1 MLFVTHRNSLALVLV
16 AALAAGCGGG
26 DDDGG
31 SGDNGDQGGGDD
43 GGLPGLPDADP
54 SCAGAPAPARELV
67 LSLPPISEGRAPRP
81 IFLTAPAG
89 DDRLFI
95 IDQKLGIRV
104 VDAAGELLPTPFL
117 DLSDTVQFQS
127 GEYTGVL
134 GLAFHPDYAANGRFF
149 VTYTDN
155 LGGSATEDLVL
166 AEYGV
171 SDGDPDVANPDP
183 VGEPILFGVATARG
197 HYGGQIAFGPDDM
210 LYVGIGDMDGEGGNT
225 SGSAQD
231 LGNLAGKILRID
243 TGDAVGEASVPDD
256 NPFVD
261 QGGARGEVFAYG
273 LRVPWR
279 WAFDST
285 TGDFFVADVGQNRIE
300 EVNVV
305 PSGELSGT
313 NFGWAIVEGTLCVD
327 EPCDAEGVQPAYA
340 YDHEGGAPRAII
352 GGVVYRGSALS
363 CLGGRYFFADHETGT
378 VQSFALNGSG
388 QAAGLE
394 EHAALRSSLITS
406 FGTDGHGEM
415 YILELEG
422 DVFRIVPE

>member
-1 MLFVTHRNSLALVLV
+1 MLFVTRRNSLALVLL
-16 AALAAGCGGG
+16 AALAAACGG

-31 SGDNGDQGGGDD
+31 DGADNGDQGGGDD

-54 SCAGAPAPARELV
+54 SCVGAAAPSRVPAATGLD
-67 LSLPPISEGRAPRP
+67 RP

-95 IDQKLGIRV
+95 IEQQAGLIRI
-104 VDAAGELLPTPFL
+104 VDAAGELLATPFL
-117 DLSDTVQFQS
+117 DLSGTIGNNGS
-127 GEYTGVL
+127 YTGVL
-134 GLAFHPDYAANGRFF
+134 GLAFHPDYASNGRFF
-149 VTYTDN
+149 VTYTDS
-155 LGGSATEDLVL
+155 LGGSGAMDLAL

-183 VGEPILFGVATARG
+183 VGEPILFAVSTANG
-197 HYGGQIAFGPDDM
+197 HYGGQLAFGPDGM
-210 LYVGIGDMDGEGGNT
+210 LYAGFGDMDGEGGNM

-279 WAFDST
+279 FAFDSLT
-285 TGDFFVADVGQNRIE
+285 RDFFVADVGQNRVE
-300 EVNVV
+300 EVNVR

-327 EPCDAEGVQPAYA
+327 DPCDAEGVQPAYA
-340 YDHEGGAPRAII
+340 YDHGGAPRAII
-352 GGVVYRGSALS
+352 GGAVYRGSAMP
-363 CLGGRYFFADHETGT
+363 CLAGRYFFADHETGD

-406 FGTDGHGEM
+406 FGVDGHGEM

-422 DVFRIVPE
+422 DVFRIAPE

>member
-54 SCAGAPAPARELV
+54 SCAGAPAPARVPVATGLD
-67 LSLPPISEGRAPRP
+67 RP

-95 IDQKLGIRV
+95 IEEQAGLIRII
-104 VDAAGELLPTPFL
+104 DAGGELLATPFL
-117 DLSDTVQFQS
+117 DLSDVVQFPDSQ
-127 GEYTGVL
+127 YQGVL

-149 VTYTDN
+149 VTYTEDR
-155 LGGSATEDLVL
+155 GGSSEKDLVL
-166 AEYGV
+166 SEFAVSEDPNVAE
-171 SDGDPDVANPDP
+171 PTA

-210 LYVGIGDMDGEGGNT
+210 LYAAFGDMDSETGVNE

-285 TGDFFVADVGQNRIE
+285 TGDFFVADVGNHRVE

>member
-1 MLFVTHRNSLALVLV
+1 MLFVTRRNSLALVLS
-16 AALAAGCGGG
+16 AALAGGCGG

-67 LSLPPISEGRAPRP
+67 VSLPPISEGRDPRP
-81 IFLTAPAG
+81 IFLTAPEG

-95 IDQKLGIRV
+95 IDQKVGIRI
-104 VDAAGELLPTPFL
+104 VDAAGELVTTPFL
-117 DLSDTVQFQS
+117 DLSDIVRFQTS
-127 GEYTGVL
+127 QYHGVA

-149 VTYTDN
+149 VSYTDGR
-155 LGGSATEDLVL
+155 GGSGAEDLVV
-166 AEYGV
+166 AEYAV
-171 SDGDPDVANPDP
+171 SDDPDVAEPDP
-183 VGEPILFGVATARG
+183 VNELFSVVATQNG
-197 HYGGQIAFGPDDM
+197 HYGGQLAFGPDGM
-210 LYVGIGDMDGEGGNT
+210 LYAAVGDLDGEGGNP

-231 LGNLAGKILRID
+231 LGDLAGKILRID
-243 TGDAVGEASVPDD
+243 TGDAAGEASVPDD

-279 WAFDST
+279 FSFDSMT
-285 TGDFFVADVGQNRIE
+285 SDFFVADVGQNRVE
-300 EVNVV
+300 EVNVR

-313 NFGWAIVEGTLCVD
+313 NFGWPIVEGSICVD
-327 EPCDAEGVQPAYA
+327 DPCDAEGVQPAYV

-352 GGVVYRGSALS
+352 GGAVYRGTELS
-363 CLGGRYFFADHETGT
+363 CLAGRYFFADHETGD
-378 VQSFALNGSG
+378 VQSFALNASG

-394 EHAALRSSLITS
+394 EYPALRSSLITS
-406 FGTDGHGEM
+406 FGVDGHGEM

-422 DVFRIVPE
+422 DVFRIAPE